1 MIKIKYINDMKIG
14 IIGLGVVGSA
24 VEYGMKR
31 IGHKV
36 FVHDTKLKTTISD
49 IFDTDICYICVPT
62 PTSADGSCNV
72 SIVEDVVKEL
82 NDINYQGII
91 AVKSTV
97 TPGTTK
103 KLCEQYKN
111 RTICFVPEFL
121 RERCAIA
128 DFVENHDLLVI
139 GTTNNIVYELIKKS
153 HGKFPKK
160 VVQVTATE
168 AEFCKYFN
176 NVYNATLITFANSF
190 YELCKAQGVNYT
202 NVKEAIVNRKNISN
216 VYLNCNENVRGFG
229 GMCLPKDTSA
239 ISALVKELNLDI
251 DFFDT
256 ILSENEKYKI
266 TVFNGMRE

>member
-1 MIKIKYINDMKIG
+1 MKIG

-31 IGHKV
+31 LGHKV
-36 FVHDTKLKTTISD
+36 FVHDLKLNSKISD
-49 IFDTDICYICVPT
+49 VFNTDICYICVPT
-62 PTSADGSCNV
+62 PTSDDGSCDV
-72 SIVEDVVKEL
+72 SIVENVIKDL
-82 NDINYQGII
+82 NDNNYNGII
-91 AVKSTV
+91 AIKSTV

-103 KLCEQYKN
+103 RLSEQYKN
-111 RTICFVPEFL
+111 KTICFVPEFL

-139 GTTNNIVYELIKKS
+139 GTADDNVYELIKKS

-160 VVQVTATE
+160 TVKVTSIE

-190 YELCKAQGVNYT
+190 YELCKASGVNYT
-202 NVKEAIVNRKNISN
+202 NVKEAIVNRNNISD

-239 ISALVKELNLDI
+239 ISSLVRELNLDV
-251 DFFDT
+251 DFFDMV
-256 ILSENEKYKI
+256 LSENEKYKT

>member
-1 MIKIKYINDMKIG
+1 MKIG

-31 IGHKV
+31 LGHTV
-36 FVHDTKLKTTISD
+36 TVHDIKLQTNVTD
-49 IFDTDICYICVPT
+49 ILDSEICYICVPT
-62 PTSADGSCNV
+62 PVDKDGSCNT
-72 SIVEDVVKEL
+72 SIVEEVVGEL
-82 NDINYQGII
+82 HSKKYKGII

-97 TPGTTK
+97 EPGTTHGLIEK
-103 KLCEQYKN
+103 YKN
-111 RTICFVPEFL
+111 DKICFVPEFL

-128 DFVENHDLLVI
+128 DFVENHDLLII
-139 GTTNNIVYELIKKS
+139 GTDNSFVYENIEKS
-153 HGKFPKK
+153 HGRFPKK
-160 VVQVTATE
+160 IVKVSVTE
-168 AEFCKYFN
+168 AEFAKYFN

-190 YELCKAQGVNYT
+190 YEICKAKGVNYS
-202 NVKEAIVNRKNISN
+202 NVKDAIVNRNNISN

-239 ISALVKELNLDI
+239 ISALIKKLNLDI